1 MKKMVL
7 FVVSLLFSSTSF
19 SSDAK
24 DTAAVWVDVRSTLEF
39 KLGSIDDAIHIPH
52 DEVIERVSEI
62 SSDKEAKIYL
72 FCGSGK
78 RAGKALLLLQDAGY
92 SNVENLGGLSEAREY
107 KSNTQA
113 SEQN

>member
-1 MKKMVL
+1 MRKTIL
-7 FVVSLLFSSTSF
+7 FVVLLLLASTSF
-19 SSDAK
+19 TSDAK
-24 DTAAVWVDVRSTLEF
+24 DNAAVWVDVRSTLEF

-78 RAGKALLLLQDAGY
+78 RAGKALLLLEEAGY

-107 KSNTQA
+107 KSNTLV